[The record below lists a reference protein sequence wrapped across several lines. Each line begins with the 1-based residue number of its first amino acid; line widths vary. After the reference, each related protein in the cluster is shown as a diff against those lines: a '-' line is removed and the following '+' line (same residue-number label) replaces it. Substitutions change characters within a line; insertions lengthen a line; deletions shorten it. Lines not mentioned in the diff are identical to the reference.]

1 MQIFWHRG
9 LTAMPRFAPF
19 FCAVVATMLGI
30 ASVAAAGVINPNI
43 SVIGQP
49 FSRWTDA
56 AGDPSAERATLDAG
70 ETEFVYDDYL
80 NPYARGFF
88 TVALSD
94 EGAEVEE
101 GYFNLL
107 RGLPLGLTLKGGKY
121 RVGFGKLNPVHPH
134 ANPFAERFRVMAYLP
149 GDEAFNETGVQLS
162 ARLPIPSDWSVTA
175 SADVLKG
182 DSFRLERP
190 DSGAPNDPYLAE
202 GDRSDEPRPGLVGR
216 LAAFGQIG
224 DRSGIELGLTGT
236 RGTNNVAAAARTTVV
251 GGDAKLKLWTS
262 PNAYVLVQGELLHLR
277 RDDAGWDEVA
287 AAYTRTPRKK
297 TGGYLY
303 ADYNFKTR
311 YNLGASYER
320 FRDPTD
326 DVTNQALGVYAGL
339 ALLEESTAFRID
351 WNRYLPGMPDGASA
365 SPEAANTLTLRAIF
379 SMGPHKA
386 HQF

>member
-1 MQIFWHRG
+1 
-9 LTAMPRFAPF
+9 MPRFAPYLG
-19 FCAVVATMLGI
+19 VAATVLGI
-30 ASVAAAGVINPNI
+30 ASVAVAGVVNPNI

-49 FSRWTDA
+49 FTRWTDA
-56 AGDPSAERATLDAG
+56 AGDPSADRAVLDVG

-88 TVALSD
+88 TIALSR

-121 RVGFGKLNPVHPH
+121 RVGFGKLNPMHPH
-134 ANPFAERFRVMAYLP
+134 AVPFADRFRVMAYLP
-149 GDEAFNETGVQLS
+149 GTEAFNETGVQLS

-175 SADVLKG
+175 SADVLQG
-182 DSFRLERP
+182 DSFRIERP
-190 DSGAPNDPYLAE
+190 DSGAPNDPYLAG
-202 GDRSDEPRPGLVGR
+202 GDRSDEPRPGMVGR

-224 DRSGIELGLTGT
+224 DRSGIELGLSGT

-287 AAYTRTPRKK
+287 AAYTRTPVRK

-303 ADYNFKTR
+303 ADYNFKIR

-320 FRDPTD
+320 FRDPGG
-326 DVTNQALGVYAGL
+326 DVTDQALGAFAGL
-339 ALLEESTAFRID
+339 SLLEESTAFRVD
-351 WNRYLPGMPDGASA
+351 WSRYRPGTLAGASV
-365 SPEAANTLTLRAIF
+365 SPDAVNTVTVRAIY

>member
-1 MQIFWHRG
+1 
-9 LTAMPRFAPF
+9 MPRFAPYPG
-19 FCAVVATMLGI
+19 AVVATMLAI
-30 ASVAAAGVINPNI
+30 ASVAGAGVVNPNI

-56 AGDPSAERATLDAG
+56 AADPSAERATLNAG

-94 EGAEVEE
+94 EGAEIEE
-101 GYFNLL
+101 GFFSLL
-107 RGLPLGLTLKGGKY
+107 RGLPLGLALKGGKY
-121 RVGFGKLNPVHPH
+121 RAGFGRLNPVHPH
-134 ANPFAERFRVMAYLP
+134 AHPFAERFQVMSYLP
-149 GDEAFNETGVQLS
+149 GEEAFNETGIQLS

-175 SADVLKG
+175 SADVLQG

-190 DSGAPNDPYLAE
+190 DSGAPNDPFLGD
-202 GDRSDEPRPGLVGR
+202 GDRSDEPRPGLLGR
-216 LAAFGQIG
+216 IAAFGQIG
-224 DRSGIELGLTGT
+224 DRSGIELGLSAT
-236 RGTNNVAAAARTTVV
+236 RGTNNVAAAARTTVA

-262 PNAYVLVQGELLHLR
+262 PNAYLLVQGELLHLR

-287 AAYTRTPRKK
+287 AAYTRTAVRK

-303 ADYNFKTR
+303 ADYNFRTR

-320 FRDPTD
+320 FRDPAEDATS
-326 DVTNQALGVYAGL
+326 QALGVYAGL

-351 WNRYLPGMPDGASA
+351 WNRYQPGTPAGASA
-365 SPEAANTLTLRAIF
+365 SPDAVNTVTLRAIF